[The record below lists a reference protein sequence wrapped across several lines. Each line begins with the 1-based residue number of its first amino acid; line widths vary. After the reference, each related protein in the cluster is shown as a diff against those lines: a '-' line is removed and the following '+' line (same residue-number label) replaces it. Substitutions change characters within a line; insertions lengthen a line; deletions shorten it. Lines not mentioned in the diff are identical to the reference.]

1 MIFLLLL
8 CFCFCFI
15 YLDSYGL
22 VLSHHTSPRA
32 QTNTSSRFSPTKT
45 QMPHSATNQSSP
57 PLQPTK
63 LSANREKKERKKSG
77 ASGDTPVNAGQK
89 PLSYFSPSPV
99 SIRTRQLL
107 FVGKL
112 WHCNTFSPRDPFY
125 FFILTRGKSFFL
137 NNPQQQECEL
147 DKCFVVWLGW
157 WEGQRMKKIQFDMNL
172 YKSVR

>member
-1 MIFLLLL
+1 MQIEKRGSACEAWFFLLLL
-8 CFCFCFI
+8 CFFVFFLI

-22 VLSHHTSPRA
+22 VLSHHTSPHA

-63 LSANREKKERKKSG
+63 LSANREKKKERKKSG

-125 FFILTRGKSFFL
+125 FFILTRGKSFF
-137 NNPQQQECEL
+137 
-147 DKCFVVWLGW
+147 
-157 WEGQRMKKIQFDMNL
+157 
-172 YKSVR
+172 